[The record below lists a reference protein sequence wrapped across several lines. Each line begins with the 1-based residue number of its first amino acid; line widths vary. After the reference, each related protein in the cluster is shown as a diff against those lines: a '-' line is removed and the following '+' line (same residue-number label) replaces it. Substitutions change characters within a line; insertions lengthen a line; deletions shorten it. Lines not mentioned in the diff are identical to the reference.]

1 MTKAKLLAPSIA
13 LAVALFGVGCGA
25 PAAPFNQMPQSQVT
39 VLQLQNYEPPAPVA
53 TATPGANPLGLPI
66 ALPPELSQM
75 LGGMAGGGAA
85 GGGAAGGVGAMAQP
99 LCGLGIPFPGICGGG
114 AAAPTTT
121 PAANVQRF
129 QGFRILGTAQLSS
142 EDAKNDLAKILGK
155 DGNFDTSNKPC
166 SAPYPEYG
174 ISFGVPNNDLLLSF
188 MCRTIDA
195 RTFAWPHPNR
205 GLSDDTQ
212 KKIAGVFRELTFMP
226 VQ

>member
-53 TATPGANPLGLPI
+53 TATPLGLPI
-66 ALPPELSQM
+66 PLPPELSQM
-75 LGGMAGGGAA
+75 LGGMTGGGA
-85 GGGAAGGVGAMAQP
+85 GGGAAGGVGAMAQLP
-99 LCGLGIPFPGICGGG
+99 CSLGIPFPGICGGG
-114 AAAPTTT
+114 APAPTTPT
-121 PAANVQRF
+121 ANVQRF

-142 EDAKNDLAKILGK
+142 EDAKNDLAKLLGK
-155 DGNFDTSNKPC
+155 EGNFDNSNKPC

-174 ISFGVPNNDLLLSF
+174 ITFGAPNNDLLLSF
-188 MCRTIDA
+188 MCRSVDA